1 MRRLRFIRQIPL
13 ALLLAASCQISS
25 AQMSSAAAADPIK
38 LGFSEPLTGG
48 FAGTGRVMLAAVKI
62 WADDVNAKGGL
73 LGRQVQLVYYDDQS
87 QGSNVPGIYIKLLD
101 VDKVDLVITPY
112 STALTAA
119 AMPVIIE
126 HGKAVVSVSSLNVN
140 NAFHYNRYFS
150 MTNTGP
156 NPNGVFSRGF
166 FHVAMQQNPK
176 PQTVALAYAD
186 LEFSKNAID
195 GAHAIIK
202 ELGLKIVY
210 DRSYPPSTV
219 DFAPIIHAVQ
229 ATNPDIFFISSYP
242 PDSVG
247 MVRAVNEI
255 GFKPKMFGGATTG
268 LNNVSAKTVLGPLL
282 NGVVGYEN
290 WLPAPTLMFPGVA
303 DFLKKYQAVAKEQG
317 FDPLGYGAGPSAY
330 AQAQVLGLAVE
341 GAQSLDP
348 DKIAAYLHSHKM
360 STVWGDVTFGEDGE
374 WAEPRFLVVQYQ
386 HITGKT
392 LDQFTDPAKMP
403 VIDPPEFKSGDLIY
417 PYAAAQ
423 EK

>member
-1 MRRLRFIRQIPL
+1 MRYLRHVRFVLL
-13 ALLLAASCQISS
+13 ASLFGLLLRSPDVD
-25 AQMSSAAAADPIK
+25 AADPIK

-48 FAGTGRVMLAAVKI
+48 LAGTGRVMLAAVKI
-62 WADDVNAKGGL
+62 WADDVNARGGL
-73 LGRQVQLVYYDDQS
+73 LGRPVQLVYYDDQS

-126 HGKAVVSVSSLNVN
+126 HGKAVVSVSSLNIN
-140 NAFHYNRYFS
+140 NAFHYGRYFA

-156 NPNGVFSRGF
+156 NPNAVFSKGF
-166 FHVAMQQNPK
+166 FRVAMQQNPK
-176 PQTVALAYAD
+176 PRTVALAYAD
-186 LEFSKNAID
+186 LEFSKNSID

-202 ELGLKIVY
+202 ELGLQIVY
-210 DRSYPPSTV
+210 DRSYPPSTM

-229 ATNPDIFFISSYP
+229 AAKPDIFFISSYP

-247 MVRAVNEI
+247 LVRAVREI
-255 GFKPKMFGGATTG
+255 GFMPKMFGGATTG

-290 WLPAPTLMFPGVA
+290 WLPGPTLMFPGVE

-317 FDPLGYGAGPSAY
+317 IDPLGYGAGPSAY

-341 GAQSLDP
+341 ATQSLDP
-348 DKIAAYLHSHKM
+348 DKIALYLHSHRM
-360 STVWGDVTFGEDGE
+360 STVWGDVAFGEDGE
-374 WAEPRFLVVQYQ
+374 WTEPRFLVVQYQ
-386 HITGKT
+386 HIAGKT

-403 VIDPPEFKSGDLIY
+403 VIDPPEFKTGNLIY
-417 PYAAAQ
+417 PFADAQ
-423 EK
+423 EP